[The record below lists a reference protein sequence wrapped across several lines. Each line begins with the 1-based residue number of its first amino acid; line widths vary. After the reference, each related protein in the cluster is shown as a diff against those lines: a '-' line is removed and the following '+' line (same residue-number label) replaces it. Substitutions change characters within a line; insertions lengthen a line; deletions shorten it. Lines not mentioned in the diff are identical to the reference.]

1 MERCACIVNCPRTVK
16 FSSFL
21 KFIEFLIKLTR
32 WAFMRRLYNYSF
44 VQGRVGE
51 FGDSRMVRFKGRDIK
66 KIFLCKRVKLG
77 GKN

>member
-1 MERCACIVNCPRTVK
+1 
-16 FSSFL
+16 
-21 KFIEFLIKLTR
+21 
-32 WAFMRRLYNYSF
+32 MRRLYNYSF
-44 VQGRVGE
+44 VQGRVDE

>member
-1 MERCACIVNCPRTVK
+1 
-16 FSSFL
+16 
-21 KFIEFLIKLTR
+21 
-32 WAFMRRLYNYSF
+32 MRRLYNYSF

-77 GKN
+77 GKRKRVIKRQIHRHTEGQTYRERERERDRERERER